1 MPVDSRFGG
10 LQKED
15 EIRGSSDDRNGVAGG
30 MGFLKSEKYVRHERW
45 LSLARPGQ
53 GLGVLLDPE
62 IPAYFFKRLSRSW
75 HKNEQLGQ
83 AGFLSCTNGV
93 ESLERSKTTS

>member
-1 MPVDSRFGG
+1 M
-10 LQKED
+10 KED

-53 GLGVLLDPE
+53 GLGLLLDPE
-62 IPAYFFKRLSRSW
+62 IPL
-75 HKNEQLGQ
+75 
-83 AGFLSCTNGV
+83 
-93 ESLERSKTTS
+93 